1 MFLAKHFDNFLG
13 LRWRRSWGFLSLLVI
28 ACQALAGPTP
38 LHHRGRLLHKASTVT
53 SFIAGATLVAAQ
65 RVAAADRDR
74 ISTSED
80 FRAKFPYTTTTD
92 FVSYLLQVVPKEG
105 DPDSVLKAMDE
116 FAENYP
122 MYKITPFKASL
133 LDRELRRTQPPP
145 KSVLELGS
153 FYGYSA
159 VHLLRGTD
167 NLCTV
172 TCVEGNEQNVE
183 VIRTVLAHAFGS
195 TSDSLKRLRL
205 VPGLSS
211 TVISKM
217 DATAPAFD
225 FCFFDH
231 DKASYLPDL
240 RALES
245 RNLLSPN
252 CVIVADNVV
261 YPGAPDYMQ
270 YVSSVDGL
278 WQTVVEKAPFERV
291 GFETRWQQKEDGMA
305 ISHRNKVI

>member
-1 MFLAKHFDNFLG
+1 MRLLLG
-13 LRWRRSWGFLSLLVI
+13 LQWEFLLLLVI
-28 ACQALAGPTP
+28 ACHALGPTP
-38 LHHRGRLLHKASTVT
+38 LHHRERLLHDAATVA
-53 SFIAGATLVAAQ
+53 SFIAGSALVAAQ
-65 RVAAADRDR
+65 RVAAAERSR
-74 ISTSED
+74 SED
-80 FRAKFPYTTTTD
+80 FRARFPYTTTND

-105 DPDSVLKAMDE
+105 DPDSVLRAMDE
-116 FAENYP
+116 FAVHYP
-122 MYKITPFKASL
+122 MYKLTPFKASL

-167 NLCTV
+167 NKLCTV
-172 TCVEGNEQNVE
+172 TCVEGNEQNLE
-183 VIRTVLAHAFGS
+183 VMRTVLAHAFGS

-211 TVISKM
+211 TVISTM
-217 DATAPAFD
+217 LPPTEFD

-231 DKASYLPDL
+231 DKASYLSDL

-245 RNLLSPN
+245 RNLLAPN
-252 CVIVADNVV
+252 CVIVADNVIF
-261 YPGAPDYMQ
+261 PGAPDYMQ
-270 YVSSVDGL
+270 YVSSADGL
-278 WQTVVEKAPFERV
+278 WKTVVEKAPFERV

-305 ISHRNKVI
+305 ISRRTK